1 LSAALPATLKIDKR
15 ASLGFNLL
23 VQAKNRSNKQN
34 PKTPTF
40 TESAR
45 RAQIIETAIQVIADI
60 GYSNASFAKIAE
72 RAKLSSTGIIT
83 YHFSSR
89 AELTREV
96 VAEVMRVAE
105 GHVRP
110 RVNAFTSHS
119 DRLRAF
125 IEANLELTVLYPN
138 HMPALA
144 EIYADAREGGAA
156 QQSVQVQMQGIM
168 AFQAE
173 RMREAQRLGEFREF
187 DAPLM
192 VMVIRSAIDTVVLR
206 KIREPELDV
215 AACARELVAIFDL
228 ATRKA

>member
-1 LSAALPATLKIDKR
+1 M
-15 ASLGFNLL
+15 L
-23 VQAKNRSNKQN
+23 VQANNRSIKQK
-34 PKTPTF
+34 PKEPTF
-40 TESAR
+40 IESAR
-45 RAQIIETAIQVIADI
+45 RTQIIETAIQVIAEV
-60 GYSNASFAKIAE
+60 GYSNASFAKIAQ
-72 RAKLSSTGIIT
+72 RAKLSSTGIIS
-83 YHFSSR
+83 YHFSGR

-138 HMPALA
+138 HLPALA
-144 EIYADAREGGAA
+144 EIYSDAREGAAA
-156 QQSVQVQMQGIM
+156 QQSVQTQMEGIM

-206 KIREPELDV
+206 KIREPGLDV
-215 AACARELVAIFDL
+215 VACARELVAIFDL
-228 ATRKA
+228 ATRKR

>member
-1 LSAALPATLKIDKR
+1 M
-15 ASLGFNLL
+15 
-23 VQAKNRSNKQN
+23 QANNSSIKQK
-34 PKTPTF
+34 PRELTF
-40 TESAR
+40 LESAR
-45 RAQIIETAIQVIADI
+45 RVQIIETAIEVIADI
-60 GYSNASFAKIAE
+60 GYPNASFAKIAQ
-72 RAKLSSTGIIT
+72 RAKLSSTGIIS
-83 YHFSSR
+83 YHFSSK

-110 RVNAFTSHS
+110 RVNAFTTHS

-138 HMPALA
+138 HLPALA
-144 EIYADAREGGAA
+144 QIYSDSREGGDALR
-156 QQSVQVQMQGIM
+156 SVATQMQGIM

-187 DAPLM
+187 DAQLM
-192 VMVIRSAIDTVVLR
+192 VTVIRSAIDTVVLR

-228 ATRKA
+228 ATRKR

>member
-1 LSAALPATLKIDKR
+1 M
-15 ASLGFNLL
+15 
-23 VQAKNRSNKQN
+23 QANNSSNKQK
-34 PKTPTF
+34 PKEPTF
-40 TESAR
+40 VESAR
-45 RAQIIETAIQVIADI
+45 RAQIIDTAIKVIAEI

-72 RAKLSSTGIIT
+72 RAKLSSTGIIS

-144 EIYADAREGGAA
+144 QIYMDSREGAAA
-156 QQSVQVQMQGIM
+156 QQSVQTQMQGIM

-187 DAPLM
+187 DADLM

-215 AACARELVAIFDL
+215 VACARELVAIFDL
-228 ATRKA
+228 ATRKR